1 MRRVFWWTCGIALP
15 ATALFLLHG
24 ASAARERED
33 LLWHYR
39 NLGKAFYENP
49 TTQKE
54 AVTEFK
60 KALDLAPDSA
70 RERINYGLALLRA
83 GQTKDGLAELAQA
96 QKQDPS
102 IPHTWFNLGISFKKE
117 GDYEPAIRQLEGMA
131 KLVPDEPVTHYNLGV
146 LYRLA
151 GKPAEGLQQLEIA
164 EKLNPNLA
172 GPHFQLFNQYRQAG
186 RAEDAA
192 RELKIFTT
200 IKARTA
206 GAAVPE
212 DMEWSYYAE
221 IYETVDPQPAE
232 APSVPLTFADHK
244 LDGHFDPATAG
255 LAALDFDGDGK
266 TDLIAWSAEG
276 VRLYK
281 DGATPVAKSGLEDL
295 TNVRGIAPGDF
306 DNDGLPD
313 LCVLTDTGALLYHNN
328 KGVFEKRATQLPA
341 GPYDKAIWIDYDH
354 DGDLDLL
361 LLGVRSVLMRNNGEA
376 GFSNQ
381 TADFPFVQGHAIA
394 GAVFALRHDTAA
406 SDLAVAYRDHP
417 GILYRDKLNG
427 KYDELP
433 LEAIPQG
440 ALDVI
445 AEDFNNDGFPDLAVF
460 LGPGVALVE
469 NRQGFLMPG
478 AKLVGEGPSVFADL
492 ENRGVRDLASMG
504 AIDRNR
510 GQGKFESRNWPRGVV
525 FGPAIVAANLNGGGR
540 TDLATVTADGS
551 LHVFENQTPTK
562 NNWMRVAIAGVKN
575 LKLAPGATVEVK
587 AGASYQKRIYQGVPL
602 VFGLGGYKEADT
614 VRITWPNG
622 LIQNETKQPILT
634 ALNIQES
641 QRLSGSCPMI
651 FTWNGKRFQFIT
663 DVLGVAP
670 LGASSGDGQYF
681 PVDHN
686 EYVQITGDALAERD
700 GKYEIRITE
709 ELREVSYLD
718 RVQLIALDHPAASE
732 IFTNEKFKSPP
743 FPEFRLYGV
752 NRRVYPVAARDSEGR
767 DVLPRLLKRDQTY
780 PDGFRRGY
788 NGVAEL
794 HHLDLDFAGAAR
806 DGRAVLILNGWV
818 DWADGSTFL
827 RAAQESKAGLIL
839 PYLQVK
845 NARGEWQTVI
855 EDMGIPAGKPKT
867 IAVDLSGKW
876 LSTSR
881 EVRIVTNLC
890 VYWDEIFLSENA
902 GSPDAR
908 LTPVEAEF
916 ADLRFRGFSKP
927 KIDPARKQ
935 PEAFDYQTWM
945 PVSMW
950 NPTPGLY
957 TRYGDVRPLLNAVDD
972 RLVIMG
978 SGDELCLL
986 FPANGLP
993 TLRPGWKRDFLL
1005 LVDGWAKDGDYN
1017 TAFSQSV
1024 EPLPF
1029 HAMRAYPY
1037 PASQHFP
1044 DDAGHRAYRE
1054 QYNTRPALRLVRPI
1068 GPGVPGPYSVANVG
1082 ARHASPE
1089 SAGDAR

>member
-1 MRRVFWWTCGIALP
+1 MRRVFWWICGLAVP
-15 ATALFLLHG
+15 AAAWFLLYG
-24 ASAARERED
+24 ADAARERED

-83 GQTKDGLAELAQA
+83 GQTNDGIAELVQA

-102 IPHTWFNLGISFKKE
+102 IPHTWFNLGIYFKKE
-117 GDYEPAIRQLEGMA
+117 GDYEHAIQQLEGMA

-151 GKPAEGLQQLEIA
+151 GKPKEGLEQLEIA
-164 EKLNPNLA
+164 KKLNPNLA

-186 RAEDAA
+186 RADDAA
-192 RELKIFTT
+192 RELKIFQD
-200 IKARTA
+200 IKTRTA

-221 IYETVDPQPAE
+221 IYETVEPQPAE
-232 APSVPLTFADHK
+232 APAVPLQFADHK
-244 LDGHFDPATAG
+244 LEGRFDSATSG
-255 LAALDFDGDGK
+255 LAVLDLNGNGK
-266 TDLIAWSAEG
+266 TDLIAWSAGG

-281 DGATPVAKSGLEDL
+281 NGSVPVAKSGLEDL
-295 TNVRGIAPGDF
+295 KNVRGIAVGDF

-313 LCVLTDTGALLYHNN
+313 LCVLVDGGALLYHNN
-328 KGVFEKRATQLPA
+328 KGVFERREAPLPA
-341 GPYDKAIWIDYDH
+341 GSYEKAIWMDYDH
-354 DGDLDLL
+354 DGDLDLM
-361 LLGVRSVLMRNNGEA
+361 LLGQRSVLMRNNGAA
-376 GFSNQ
+376 GFGNR
-381 TADFPFVQGHAIA
+381 TADFPFVPGHAVA
-394 GAVFALRHDTAA
+394 GAIFAVRHDTAA

-417 GILYRDKLNG
+417 GVLYHDKLNG
-427 KYDELP
+427 KY
-433 LEAIPQG
+433 EALTRPEIPQD
-440 ALDVI
+440 ALDLI

-460 LGPGVALVE
+460 LGPGVSLIE
-469 NRQGFLMPG
+469 NRQGSLQHGSPLWG
-478 AKLVGEGPSVFADL
+478 DGRVIFADL
-492 ENRGVRDLASMG
+492 ENRGVLDLASTG
-504 AIDRNR
+504 EIDRNQ
-510 GQGKFESRNWPRGVV
+510 GQGKFVQQKWPSGVV
-525 FGPAIVAANLNGGGR
+525 LGPALVAADFNGDGR
-540 TDLATVTADGS
+540 TDLATIAPDGS
-551 LHVFENQTPTK
+551 LHVYENQTATT
-562 NNWMRVAIAGVKN
+562 NNWMRIGLAGVKN

-587 AGASYQKRIYQGVPL
+587 AGLSYQKRIYQGVPL

-622 LIQNETKQPILT
+622 LIQNEAKQPVLT

-681 PVDHN
+681 PVDHH
-686 EYVQITGDALAERD
+686 EYVQIPGEALAERD

-718 RVQLIALDHPAASE
+718 QVQLIALDHPAGTE
-732 IFTNEKFKSPP
+732 VFTNEKFKSPP

-752 NRRVYPVAARDSEGR
+752 NRRIYPVTARDSDGR
-767 DVLPRLLKRDQTY
+767 DVLPRLLKRDRTY
-780 PDGFRRGY
+780 PDGFGRDY

-794 HHLDLDFAGAAR
+794 HNLDLDFGNTAR

-867 IAVDLSGKW
+867 IAVDLNGKW
-876 LSTSR
+876 LSASR

-890 VYWDEIFLSENA
+890 VYWDEIFLSEGA
-902 GSPDAR
+902 GAPEAR
-908 LTPVEAEF
+908 LTPIEAEF
-916 ADLRFRGFSKP
+916 ADLHFRGFSRP

-935 PEAFDYQTWM
+935 PEAFDYQSWM

-950 NPTPGLY
+950 NPTPGMY
-957 TRYGDVRPLLNAVDD
+957 TRYGDVRPLIHAVDD
-972 RLVIMG
+972 KLVIMG
-978 SGDELCLL
+978 SGDELRLL

-993 TLRPGWKRDFLL
+993 ALRPGWKRDFLL

-1029 HAMRAYPY
+1029 HAMSSYPY

-1044 DDAGHRAYRE
+1044 DDAEHHAYQE
-1054 QYNTRPALRLVRPI
+1054 QYNTRPALRLIRPL
-1068 GPGVPGPYSVANVG
+1068 GPGMPGPYGVAAGG
-1082 ARHASPE
+1082 AR
-1089 SAGDAR
+1089 

>member
-1 MRRVFWWTCGIALP
+1 MS
-15 ATALFLLHG
+15 ATALLLLH
-24 ASAARERED
+24 AANAARERED

-54 AVTEFK
+54 AVIEFK

-83 GQTKDGLAELAQA
+83 GQNKDGVAELIQA

-102 IPHTWFNLGISFKKE
+102 IPHTWFNLGIYFKKD
-117 GDYEPAIRQLEGMA
+117 GDYESAIKQLEGMA
-131 KLVPDEPVTHYNLGV
+131 KLVPDEPVTHYNLGI
-146 LYRLA
+146 LYKLA
-151 GKPAEGLQQLEIA
+151 GKPKEGIEQLETA

-186 RAEDAA
+186 RAEDGA
-192 RELKIFTT
+192 RELEIFQD
-200 IKARTA
+200 IKKRTA

-221 IYETVDPQPAE
+221 IFETVDPQPAE
-232 APSVPLTFADHK
+232 APPVPLKFADHK
-244 LDGHFDPATAG
+244 LEGHFDETTAG

-266 TDLIAWSAEG
+266 VDLIAWSKDG

-281 DGATPVAKSGLEDL
+281 NGATPVAKSGLEDL
-295 TNVRGIAPGDF
+295 KNVRGIFPGDF

-313 LCVLTDTGALLYHNN
+313 LCVLNDGGALLYHNN
-328 KGVFEKRATQLPA
+328 KGVFERVEAPLPV
-341 GPYDKAIWIDYDH
+341 GSYEKAIWMDYDH
-354 DGDLDLL
+354 DGDLDLF
-361 LLGVRSVLMRNNGEA
+361 LLGARSVLMRNNGEA

-381 TADFPFVQGHAIA
+381 TADFPFVRGHATA
-394 GAVFALRHDTAA
+394 GAVFAVRHDTAA

-417 GILYRDKLNG
+417 GALYRDKLNG
-427 KYDELP
+427 KY
-433 LEAIPQG
+433 EALTRPEIPQD
-440 ALDVI
+440 ALDLT

-460 LGPGVALVE
+460 LGPGVSLVANHLGILTPE
-469 NRQGFLMPG
+469 
-478 AKLVGEGPSVFADL
+478 AKLVGEGPAVFADL
-492 ENRGVRDLASMG
+492 ENRGVLDLASSSEF
-504 AIDRNR
+504 DRNL
-510 GQGKFESRNWPRGVV
+510 GQGKFERHDWPHGMVL
-525 FGPAIVAANLNGGGR
+525 GSAIVAADFNGDGR
-540 TDLATVTADGS
+540 TDLATVAGDGS
-551 LHVFENQTPTK
+551 LHVYENQTDTK
-562 NNWMRVAIAGVKN
+562 NNWMHVAIAGIKN

-587 AGASYQKRIYQGVPL
+587 AGLSYQKRIYQGLPL

-622 LIQNETKQPILT
+622 LIQNEAKQPVLT

-686 EYVQITGDALAERD
+686 EYVQIPGEALAERT

-718 RVQLIALDHPAASE
+718 RVQLMALDHPATTE
-732 IFTNEKFKSPP
+732 VFTNEKFKSPP

-752 NRRVYPVAARDSEGR
+752 DRRIYPVAARDSEGR

-780 PDGFRRGY
+780 PDGFRRDY

-794 HHLDLDFAGAAR
+794 HNLDLDFGNAAH
-806 DGRAVLILNGWV
+806 DGRAVLILSGWV

-855 EDMGIPAGKPKT
+855 EDIGIPAGKPKT
-867 IAVDLSGKW
+867 IAVDLTGKW
-876 LSTSR
+876 LSASG

-890 VYWDEIFLSENA
+890 VY
-902 GSPDAR
+902 
-908 LTPVEAEF
+908 
-916 ADLRFRGFSKP
+916 
-927 KIDPARKQ
+927 
-935 PEAFDYQTWM
+935 
-945 PVSMW
+945 
-950 NPTPGLY
+950 
-957 TRYGDVRPLLNAVDD
+957 
-972 RLVIMG
+972 
-978 SGDELCLL
+978 
-986 FPANGLP
+986 
-993 TLRPGWKRDFLL
+993 
-1005 LVDGWAKDGDYN
+1005 
-1017 TAFSQSV
+1017 
-1024 EPLPF
+1024 
-1029 HAMRAYPY
+1029 
-1037 PASQHFP
+1037 
-1044 DDAGHRAYRE
+1044 
-1054 QYNTRPALRLVRPI
+1054 
-1068 GPGVPGPYSVANVG
+1068 
-1082 ARHASPE
+1082 
-1089 SAGDAR
+1089 

>member
-1 MRRVFWWTCGIALP
+1 MRRVLWWTCGLALP
-15 ATALFLLHG
+15 ATALLFLCG
-24 ASAARERED
+24 ADAARERED

-60 KALDLAPDSA
+60 KALDLAPDSP

-83 GQTKDGLAELAQA
+83 GQTNDGIAELAQA
-96 QKQDPS
+96 QKQDAS
-102 IPHTWFNLGISFKKE
+102 IPHTWFNLGIYFKKE
-117 GDYEPAIRQLEGMA
+117 GDYEHAIEQLEGMA

-151 GKPAEGLQQLEIA
+151 SKPKEGLQQLEIA

-186 RAEDAA
+186 RAADAA
-192 RELKIFTT
+192 RELKVFQE
-200 IKARTA
+200 IKNRTA

-221 IYETVDPQPAE
+221 IYETVEPQPAE
-232 APSVPLTFADHK
+232 APWVSLKFADHK
-244 LDGHFDPATAG
+244 LDGHFDSATSG
-255 LAALDFDGDGK
+255 LATLDLDGDGK
-266 TDLIAWSAEG
+266 VDLIAWSADG
-276 VRLYK
+276 VRIYK
-281 DGATPVAKSGLEDL
+281 DGATLVAKSGLEDL
-295 TNVRGIAPGDF
+295 KNVRGIAPGDF

-313 LCVLTDTGALLYHNN
+313 LCVLTDMGALLYHNN
-328 KGVFEKRATQLPA
+328 KGVFEKRETALPVR
-341 GPYDKAIWIDYDH
+341 PYEKAIWIDYDH
-354 DGDLDLL
+354 DGDLDLM
-361 LLGVRSVLMRNNGEA
+361 LLGERSVLMRNDGQA
-376 GFSNQ
+376 GFSNR
-381 TADFPFVQGHAIA
+381 TSDFPFMPGHAT
-394 GAVFALRHDTAA
+394 GAAIFAVRHDTAA

-417 GILYRDKLNG
+417 GVVYRDKLNG
-427 KYDELP
+427 KY
-433 LEAIPQG
+433 EALSRREIPEA

-445 AEDFNNDGFPDLAVF
+445 AEDFNNDGFPDLALF
-460 LGPGVALVE
+460 LGPGMSLVE
-469 NRQGFLMPG
+469 NRRGI
-478 AKLVGEGPSVFADL
+478 LVPDPNLEGDGPAVFADL
-492 ENRGVRDLASMG
+492 ENRGVLDLASSG
-504 AIDRNR
+504 EVDGNR
-510 GQGKFESRNWPRGVV
+510 GQGKFERQKWPSGVV
-525 FGPAIVAANLNGGGR
+525 FGPALVAADFNGDGR
-540 TDLATVTADGS
+540 TDLATITPDGS
-551 LHVFENQTPTK
+551 LHVYENQTPTQ
-562 NNWMRVAIAGVKN
+562 NNWMRIAIAGVKN

-587 AGASYQKRIYQGVPL
+587 AGLSYQKRIYEGVPL
-602 VFGLGGYKEADT
+602 VFGLGGYKEADA

-622 LIQNETKQPILT
+622 LIQNETKQPILQ
-634 ALNIQES
+634 ALNIQEA

-686 EYVQITGDALAERD
+686 EYVPIPGEALAERD

-718 RVQLIALDHPAASE
+718 RVQLIALDHPAATE

-743 FPEFRLYGV
+743 FPEFRLYGA
-752 NRRVYPVAARDSEGR
+752 NRRIYPVAARDSAGR
-767 DVLPRLLKRDQTY
+767 DVLPRLLKRDQMY
-780 PDGFRRGY
+780 PDGFRRDY

-794 HHLDLDFAGAAR
+794 HNLDLDFGNAAR
-806 DGRAVLILNGWV
+806 AGRAVLILNGWV

-867 IAVDLSGKW
+867 IAVDLTGKW
-876 LSTSR
+876 LSASR

-890 VYWDEIFLSENA
+890 VYWDEIFLSEN
-902 GSPDAR
+902 SSVPEVR
-908 LTPVEAEF
+908 LTPVEAKV
-916 ADLRFRGFSKP
+916 ADLHFRGFSKP
-927 KIDPARKQ
+927 KIDPERKQ

-950 NPTPGLY
+950 NPTPGMY
-957 TRYGDVRPLLNAVDD
+957 TRYGDVRPLIHAVDD

-978 SGDELCLL
+978 SGDELRLL

-993 TLRPGWKRDFLL
+993 ALGPGWKRDFLL

-1029 HAMRAYPY
+1029 HAMTAYPY
-1037 PASQHFP
+1037 PALQHFP
-1044 DDAGHRAYRE
+1044 DDAEHRAYRE
-1054 QYNTRPALRLVRPI
+1054 QYNTRPALRLIRPL
-1068 GPGVPGPYSVANVG
+1068 
-1082 ARHASPE
+1082 
-1089 SAGDAR
+1089 AGDAR

>member
-1 MRRVFWWTCGIALP
+1 MRRVFWWICGLALP
-15 ATALFLLHG
+15 AAALFLLNG
-24 ASAARERED
+24 ADAAREQED

-83 GQTKDGLAELAQA
+83 GQTTDGIAELEQA

-102 IPHTWFNLGISFKKE
+102 IPHTWFNLGIYYKKE
-117 GDYEPAIRQLEGMA
+117 GNYEQAIQQLEGMA

-151 GKPAEGLQQLEIA
+151 GRTAEGLKQLEIA

-172 GPHFQLFNQYRQAG
+172 GPHFQLFNQYRQAD
-186 RAEDAA
+186 RAEEAA
-192 RELKIFTT
+192 RELKIFQE
-200 IKARTA
+200 IKERTA

-221 IYETVDPQPAE
+221 IYETVEPQPAE
-232 APSVPLTFADHK
+232 AASVPLKFADHK
-244 LDGHFDPATAG
+244 LDGHFDAATAG
-255 LAALDFDGDGK
+255 LAALDLNGAGK
-266 TDLIAWSAEG
+266 VDLIAWSAEG
-276 VRLYK
+276 VRIYK
-281 DGATPVAKSGLEDL
+281 DGATPVAKTGLEEL
-295 TNVRGIAPGDF
+295 KNVRGIAVGDF

-313 LCVLTDTGALLYHNN
+313 LCVLNDAGALLYHNN
-328 KGVFEKRATQLPA
+328 KGVFEKRAAPLPA
-341 GPYDKAIWIDYDH
+341 GAYEKALWIDYDH
-354 DGDLDLL
+354 DGDLDLM
-361 LLGVRSVLMRNNGEA
+361 LLGERSVLMRNNGAA

-381 TADFPFVQGHAIA
+381 TADFPFVPGHAV
-394 GAVFALRHDTAA
+394 GAAIFALRHDTAA
-406 SDLAVAYRDHP
+406 SDVVVAYRDHP
-417 GILYRDKLNG
+417 GVLYHDKLNG
-427 KYDELP
+427 KYEQTP
-433 LEAIPQG
+433 LKEMPQG

-445 AEDFNNDGFPDLAVF
+445 TEDFNNDGFPDLALF
-460 LGPGVALVE
+460 LGPGMSLLE
-469 NRQGFLMPG
+469 NRQGFLQPG
-478 AKLVGEGPSVFADL
+478 GQLLGEGAGVFADL
-492 ENRGVRDLASMG
+492 ENRGAVDLVTMG
-504 AIDRNR
+504 EVDRNR
-510 GQGKFESRNWPRGVV
+510 GQGRWEAQKWPRGVV
-525 FGPAIVAANLNGGGR
+525 FGPAIVAADFNGDGR
-540 TDLATVTADGS
+540 TDLATVATDGS
-551 LHVFENQTPTK
+551 LHVYENQTPTK
-562 NNWMRVAIAGVKN
+562 NNWMRIAIAGVKN
-575 LKLAPGATVEVK
+575 LKLATGATVEVK
-587 AGASYQKRIYQGVPL
+587 AGLSYQKRIYQGMPL
-602 VFGLGGYKEADT
+602 VFGLGGYKQADT

-622 LIQNETKQPILT
+622 LIQNEAKQPVLT

-681 PVDHN
+681 PVDHQ
-686 EYVQITGDALAERD
+686 EYVQIPGEALAERD

-718 RVQLIALDHPAASE
+718 EVQLIALDHPVDTE

-743 FPEFRLYGV
+743 FPQFGLYGV
-752 NRRVYPVAARDSEGR
+752 SGRIYPVAARDSEGR
-767 DVLPRLLKRDQTY
+767 DVLARLLQRDRTY
-780 PDGFRRGY
+780 PDGFRRDY

-794 HHLDLDFAGAAR
+794 HHLDLDFGDAAR
-806 DGRAVLILNGWV
+806 DGRAVLVLNGWV

-845 NARGEWQTVI
+845 NAQGAWQTVI

-867 IAVDLSGKW
+867 IAVDLTGKW
-876 LSTSR
+876 LSASR

-902 GSPDAR
+902 ARPEVR
-908 LTPVEAEF
+908 LTPVGAEV
-916 ADLRFRGFSKP
+916 ADLHFRGFSRP
-927 KIDPARKQ
+927 KIDAARKQ
-935 PEAFDYQTWM
+935 PEQFDYQKWM
-945 PVSMW
+945 PVSNW
-950 NPTPGLY
+950 NPTPGMY
-957 TRYGDVRPLLNAVDD
+957 TRYGDVRPLINAVDD
-972 RLVIMG
+972 KLVIMG
-978 SGDELCLL
+978 SGDELRLL
-986 FPANGLP
+986 FPASALP
-993 TLRPGWKRDFLL
+993 AQRAGWKRDFLL

-1037 PASQHFP
+1037 PPSQHFP
-1044 DDAGHRAYRE
+1044 DDAQHREYQD
-1054 QYNTRPALRLVRPI
+1054 QYNTRPALRLIRPL
-1068 GPGVPGPYSVANVG
+1068 GPGMPGPYVAQSG
-1082 ARHASPE
+1082 AR
-1089 SAGDAR
+1089 